1 MLLRTL
7 VLIGKEVS
15 VRVSYRLREKYFI
28 DFSILV
34 DLLRIRFLS
43 FVSFIT
49 FSVINYRKEYMGED
63 RISKRF
69 IILVTLFVLSIFILI
84 SSPRFLIIILGWDG
98 LGVTSFLLVIYYNNV
113 SSLISGLVTIYLNR
127 LGDFFMI
134 LSFWVLFECIIFQG
148 GNFFSNVYWEYL
160 FLVILLARITK
171 RAQLPFSSWLPA
183 AIAAPT
189 PVSSLVHSSTLVT
202 AGVYV
207 ILRFFYLTEESTISS
222 FLCWVSLLT
231 CFGAGLIACYE
242 NDLKKLVAISTLR
255 QLGLMIFAY
264 SVGEDLYSFFHI
276 VCHALFKALLFLSCG
291 FCIINLYGLQESR
304 LISKW
309 GVIIAGNS
317 FTLGVSILSLI
328 GFPFLTGFFSKDII
342 IEAFL
347 GSSPLFFL
355 YAILFSSCI
364 LTGIYG
370 LRGLLLV
377 TKSQRI
383 SPNHHRGKEYP
394 LTFFGMLILGIW
406 SVSLGK
412 SLGLTLA
419 LADSPLISLTIK
431 IRGILIVAIGLVF
444 SISYIWVYIM
454 SPLPKSFFGDI
465 VFLNWF
471 FGGFSRKSL
480 EAILFSIIGEFGWLN
495 YLGAGG
501 LFSLLSF
508 TSNKNPFYL
517 GGAKV
522 SFTILAIL
530 GFSTLL

>member
-1 MLLRTL
+1 M
-7 VLIGKEVS
+7 
-15 VRVSYRLREKYFI
+15 
-28 DFSILV
+28 
-34 DLLRIRFLS
+34 
-43 FVSFIT
+43 
-49 FSVINYRKEYMGED
+49 NYRKEYIGED
-63 RISKRF
+63 RVSKRF
-69 IILVTLFVLSIFILI
+69 ITLVTLFVFSMFVLIF
-84 SSPRFLIIILGWDG
+84 SPGFLIIIFGWDG

-127 LGDFFMI
+127 LGDFFII
-134 LSFWVLFECIIFQG
+134 LSFWVLFECSIFQG
-148 GNFFSNVYWEYL
+148 ANFFSNDCWEYL
-160 FLVILLARITK
+160 SLSILFARITK

-207 ILRFFYLTEESTISS
+207 MLRFFYLTEESGISS

-242 NDLKKLVAISTLR
+242 NDLKKLVAISTLS
-255 QLGLMIFAY
+255 QLGLIIFAY

-276 VCHALFKALLFLSCG
+276 VCHALFRALLFLSCG
-291 FCIINLYGLQESR
+291 FCIMNLYGLQESR

-309 GVIIAGNS
+309 GVIMAGNS
-317 FTLGVSILSLI
+317 FTLGVSILRLI

-342 IEAFL
+342 IETFL
-347 GSSPLFFL
+347 GSSPLFLL
-355 YAILFSSCI
+355 YFTLFSSCV

-370 LRGLLLV
+370 LKGLLLV

-383 SPNHHRGKEYP
+383 SPNYHSGKVHF
-394 LTFFGMLILGIW
+394 LTFFGMLILGFW

-412 SLGLTLA
+412 FLGLTLA
-419 LADSPLISLTIK
+419 LIDSPLVSPFMK
-431 IRGILIVAIGLVF
+431 IRGILIVSIGLALSAF
-444 SISYIWVYIM
+444 YIWVFM
-454 SPLPKSFFGDI
+454 MNPLFKGFFGEM
-465 VFLNWF
+465 VFLNWL

-480 EAILFSIIGEFGWLN
+480 ESISFSVIGEFGWLN

-501 LFSLLSF
+501 FFSIISL
-508 TSNKNPFYL
+508 TSNKSPFYL

-522 SFTILAIL
+522 SFSVLAIL